1 MRAKGN
7 AIEII
12 DVRTA
17 TAVDAYLP
25 MTPLPKRYAG
35 KMLGVFEL
43 DETPETTNPAEAGSE
58 GLDRLAT
65 GGDDWVA
72 KLNRV

>member
-43 DETPETTNPAEAGSE
+43 DETPETTNPAEAGLE
-58 GLDRLAT
+58 GLDAALEAS
-65 GGDDWVA
+65 DD
-72 KLNRV
+72 